1 MQLPCLH
8 GMTTVTADGSWACS
22 FGEKCSLCCTP
33 WCKGRI
39 REPPTPPVWGL
50 AVSPSPWYIAG
61 CKLVL
66 TSHRPLHRASALGE
80 KALCSSRERTA
91 VHTPA
96 RPAVLPVRA
105 CPPTESPLTAS
116 ALPRAS
122 SLSSQVFQR
131 RQNGQTDFF
140 RKWAEYR
147 AGFGNLE
154 DEFWLGNGPAL
165 LPPSESC
172 LALGPAPSFL
182 GPSGMTGTPCP
193 LRS

>member
-66 TSHRPLHRASALGE
+66 TSQPASPPGLCTWREGAVFFQGADGRAHASPPRSA
-80 KALCSSRERTA
+80 
-91 VHTPA
+91 P
-96 RPAVLPVRA
+96 
-105 CPPTESPLTAS
+105 CP
-116 ALPRAS
+116 
-122 SLSSQVFQR
+122 SLSSH
-131 RQNGQTDFF
+131 
-140 RKWAEYR
+140 RK
-147 AGFGNLE
+147 
-154 DEFWLGNGPAL
+154 PAHSL
-165 LPPSESC
+165 CPP
-172 LALGPAPSFL
+172 ASFL
-182 GPSGMTGTPCP
+182 P
-193 LRS
+193 LFPGVPEAAEWPDRLFPEVGGVPRWLWEPGGRVLAG